1 MIDLIIVLLYIFLLV
16 LVSIYFR
23 SKSNKF
29 SDYIKIGKKFSSSK
43 MIFVVAIFTTS
54 VGGGTTFGLPE
65 KIYQG
70 KLYYPI
76 ALIIVIFA
84 DLFIAKYL
92 IKRLKSFSFE
102 TIGDILF
109 KHYGKIGKFI
119 GGISTIL
126 ISIGYM
132 TVQMSVATY
141 IFEFF
146 FKIGH
151 ISSMIISYGMIIFFN
166 LIGGVRSIFANHV
179 LQFIAVIIAIPIIF
193 FLGIKYI
200 GSSHII
206 SYIQSDHIKL
216 SLDRNLIL
224 TIFTFTI
231 MTFHPSLI
239 QRVAVS
245 KDIDTEINPIYIK
258 SAIYAILIILIS
270 FNGIFAIIL
279 EKDIVAWQALPYM
292 INKIIPTGF
301 KGFVIIGLLAS
312 VISTADS
319 ELNISSISL
328 IKDIFINLFK
338 ISNNNLMFILSRL
351 FTFIFA
357 AVGIITSLYF
367 DNIIDLV
374 IFSAGFWAP
383 IILVS
388 SIFALYNISVNMFF
402 FVSSSIGGL
411 LSFLIWQ
418 VVFFNEYKI
427 NSIIIGFSVSL
438 LIFISGLIYKQ
449 IRRPRDIFN
458 Q

>member
-1 MIDLIIVLLYIFLLV
+1 
-16 LVSIYFR
+16 
-23 SKSNKF
+23 
-29 SDYIKIGKKFSSSK
+29 
-43 MIFVVAIFTTS
+43 
-54 VGGGTTFGLPE
+54 
-65 KIYQG
+65 
-70 KLYYPI
+70 
-76 ALIIVIFA
+76 
-84 DLFIAKYL
+84 
-92 IKRLKSFSFE
+92 
-102 TIGDILF
+102 
-109 KHYGKIGKFI
+109 
-119 GGISTIL
+119 
-126 ISIGYM
+126 
-132 TVQMSVATY
+132 
-141 IFEFF
+141 
-146 FKIGH
+146 
-151 ISSMIISYGMIIFFN
+151 MIISYGMIIFFN

-245 KDIDTEINPIYIK
+245 KDIDTVKNAIYIK

-338 ISNNNLMFILSRL
+338 ISN
-351 FTFIFA
+351 
-357 AVGIITSLYF
+357 
-367 DNIIDLV
+367 
-374 IFSAGFWAP
+374 
-383 IILVS
+383 
-388 SIFALYNISVNMFF
+388 
-402 FVSSSIGGL
+402 
-411 LSFLIWQ
+411 
-418 VVFFNEYKI
+418 
-427 NSIIIGFSVSL
+427 
-438 LIFISGLIYKQ
+438 
-449 IRRPRDIFN
+449 
-458 Q
+458 

>member
-1 MIDLIIVLLYIFLLV
+1 
-16 LVSIYFR
+16 
-23 SKSNKF
+23 
-29 SDYIKIGKKFSSSK
+29 
-43 MIFVVAIFTTS
+43 
-54 VGGGTTFGLPE
+54 
-65 KIYQG
+65 
-70 KLYYPI
+70 
-76 ALIIVIFA
+76 
-84 DLFIAKYL
+84 
-92 IKRLKSFSFE
+92 
-102 TIGDILF
+102 
-109 KHYGKIGKFI
+109 
-119 GGISTIL
+119 
-126 ISIGYM
+126 M